1 MSSNRSRASAPRML
15 AVRWLNN
22 DGGGYVETVN
32 VVVGTTVEELRVRK
46 LSEDDAD
53 SYTIQVNH
61 EPVSADYMLKAND
74 LVTVTMKNYQGA

>member
-1 MSSNRSRASAPRML
+1 ML